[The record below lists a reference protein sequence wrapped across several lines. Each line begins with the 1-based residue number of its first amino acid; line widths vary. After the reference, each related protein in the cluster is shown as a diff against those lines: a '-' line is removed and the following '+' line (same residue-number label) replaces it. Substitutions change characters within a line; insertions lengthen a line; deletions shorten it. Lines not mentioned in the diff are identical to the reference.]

1 MHDIVIRG
9 GRIVD
14 GTGKAAFSG
23 DIAIEG
29 DRIAAVGGKLG
40 PGRRE
45 IDADGLL
52 VTPGWVDVHT
62 HYDGQAMWD
71 PLLAPSC
78 WHGVT
83 TVMFGNCGVGFA
95 PVKKEHRGALMDLME
110 GVEEIPNPVLA
121 AGLSWEWE
129 TFPQFMDELERRPR
143 AIDIAAQAAHLPTRV
158 YVMGDRAVRRE
169 AATADDIA
177 EMRRLTIEALR
188 CGAFGFT
195 TSRTDSHKTPDG
207 ELVPSRDADDH
218 ELLGIG
224 SALGAVGAGA
234 FGMNSDFDDEEFEL
248 RWMRKLARETG
259 RPVWFLLTDR
269 YEDPERWRRLIKA
282 VHAARAEGL
291 PITAQMAG
299 RPIGV
304 MMGVG
309 TALNPFTVRPSYKA
323 IESLPIAEQRRRL
336 RDPQVRARILAE
348 KPSDAEVAKLA
359 QFRQSVISR
368 WERFYVMGNPPDYEP
383 GPEKAVAAIAARTG
397 RPPDEVAY
405 DIIVQ
410 DDQYLYFP
418 VVNYVTEDHSP
429 IFEMLNDPACLL
441 GLSDGG
447 AHCTSIVDAGV
458 PTFMLTHWARD
469 RRRGPKLPLE
479 MLIKRQT
486 SETADFF
493 GLADRGRLAP
503 GLRADVNVIDFDR
516 LQVQKPELVHDMPA
530 SGRRFI
536 QRVDGYETT
545 ICAGLPI
552 FERGTHTGAMPGK
565 LVRAGQD
572 PLGQRAVAAE

>member
-9 GRIVD
+9 GTIVD
-14 GTGKAAFSG
+14 GTGKPAFTG
-23 DIAIEG
+23 DVAIANG
-29 DRIAAVGGKLG
+29 RIAAIGGKQG
-40 PGRRE
+40 PGKRE
-45 IDADGLL
+45 IDADGRL

-83 TVMFGNCGVGFA
+83 TAMFGNCGVGFA
-95 PVKKEHRGALMDLME
+95 PVKKHHRGALMDLME

-143 AIDIAAQAAHLPTRV
+143 AIDIAAQAAHLPLRV

-169 AATADDIA
+169 AATPDDIA
-177 EMRRLTIEALR
+177 EMRKLTIEALR
-188 CGAFGFT
+188 AGAFGFT

-224 SALGAVGAGA
+224 SALGVTGTGA
-234 FGMNSDFDDEEFEL
+234 FGMNSDFDDEAFEL
-248 RWMRKLARETG
+248 RWMTKLARETG

-269 YEDPERWRRLIKA
+269 YEDPERWRRLMTA
-282 VHAARAEGL
+282 VHKARADGL
-291 PITAQMAG
+291 PLTAQIAG

-309 TALNPFTVRPSYKA
+309 TALNPFTVRPSYKP
-323 IESLPIAEQRRRL
+323 IEALPIAEQWRRL
-336 RDPQVRARILAE
+336 RDPEVRRRILAE
-348 KPSDAEVAKLA
+348 QPSEAEVAKLA
-359 QFRQSVISR
+359 QFRQAVISK
-368 WERFYVMGNPPDYEP
+368 WERFFTMGNPPDYEP
-383 GPEKAVAAIAARTG
+383 GPEKSVAAIAQRTG

-405 DIIVQ
+405 DYITGAEG
-410 DDQYLYFP
+410 QYLYFP
-418 VVNYVTEDHSP
+418 VVNYVAGDHSP
-429 IFEMLNDPACLL
+429 IYEMLNDPACLL

-458 PTFMLTHWARD
+458 PTFMLTHWGRD
-469 RRRGPKLPLE
+469 RARGPKLPLE
-479 MLIKRQT
+479 LLIKRQT

-493 GLADRGRLAP
+493 GFADRGRLAP
-503 GLRADVNVIDFDR
+503 GLRADVNLIDHGR
-516 LQVQKPELVHDMPA
+516 LQVQKPEIVHDMPA
-530 SGRRFI
+530 NGRRFV
-536 QRVDGYETT
+536 QKVDGYEMTV
-545 ICAGLPI
+545 CAGTPI
-552 FERGTHTGAMPGK
+552 FERGEHTGAMPGK
-565 LVRAGQD
+565 LVRAGSS
-572 PLGQRAVAAE
+572 GGERRVA